1 MVNAVTHNGLMKER
15 KRGDNGATAWVDDF
29 VLDIYEGG
37 VR

>member
-1 MVNAVTHNGLMKER
+1 MNAVTRSGLLEER
-15 KRGDNGATAWVDDF
+15 KIGDNGAAAWVDDF

>member
-1 MVNAVTHNGLMKER
+1 MNSVTHNGLMEER
-15 KRGDNGATAWVDDF
+15 KRGDNGAAAWVDDC